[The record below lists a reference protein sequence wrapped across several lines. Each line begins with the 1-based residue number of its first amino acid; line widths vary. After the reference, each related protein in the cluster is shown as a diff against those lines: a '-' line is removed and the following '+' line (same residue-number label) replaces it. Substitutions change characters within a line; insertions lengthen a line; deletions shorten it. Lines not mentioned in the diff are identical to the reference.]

1 MFLSVQDH
9 VSESTIKRILHK
21 KKKKNSLTCSTKT
34 NDCKWINQTETS
46 GLLLAEQK
54 TDCKWYLETHNI

>member
-21 KKKKNSLTCSTKT
+21 KNKKIKKSTDLQYE
-34 NDCKWINQTETS
+34 NEW
-46 GLLLAEQK
+46 L
-54 TDCKWYLETHNI
+54 

>member
-21 KKKKNSLTCSTKT
+21 KKHKKK
-34 NDCKWINQTETS
+34 KF
-46 GLLLAEQK
+46 
-54 TDCKWYLETHNI
+54 TDLQYENEWL